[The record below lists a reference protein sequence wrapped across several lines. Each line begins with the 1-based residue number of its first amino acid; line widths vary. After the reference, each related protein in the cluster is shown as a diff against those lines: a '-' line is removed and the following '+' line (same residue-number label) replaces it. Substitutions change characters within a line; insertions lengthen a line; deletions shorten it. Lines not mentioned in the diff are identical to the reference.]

1 MAEENNLEN
10 EFEENMDDS
19 NELDSLDDLDDDAG
33 NPDSEIQSAEL
44 NNAASS
50 GLLKR
55 IQEIPKVILASRRN
69 QIIFGVTVL
78 CLITLI
84 VFLFTRGKSK
94 AVSQQNSGLVQ
105 AESPTFDSSAIVKK
119 KKTKKKKKKIKYVD
133 LYKQLESKQLS
144 PILRE
149 LSYLNISYN
158 VVQNGKQ
165 FDLQVDEDQ
174 MDEAKHVLAIK
185 GMPSGSVKGY
195 EIFDEASNLGVTEF
209 DKRIRLIRALSGEM
223 EKSIMEFDVVDY
235 AYVEIVIPE
244 TKLFAV
250 TQPPVTSSILI
261 KRKNG
266 ANINDETVYAI
277 MQLVSNSVENLLP
290 ENISVV
296 DTEGRVLS
304 TGVLDRMTK
313 KIEEIENK
321 SKPPIAGVGNGK
333 VIIPAIEDVVDWFQ
347 LKFNYETVLE
357 KKALNQLNGVL
368 PIGSYKT
375 AVTIDL
381 NSVSKTGAPDIKQ
394 IVTSVVVDDQFEEV
408 ELTNET
414 MDQIKQA
421 VAGAV
426 GYVEG
431 RDKIHISKASFL
443 PKRVNQID
451 IEEEET
457 REIILPKDTV
467 LDKLSRVARLWP
479 IFAIGAV
486 ITSGILVALFFI
498 KTIFE
503 KLFQIISVIPT
514 LFKRKKKEAQIDD
527 EVIETSDPMIEEE
540 IVLTEQDV
548 VNSLKTKSDFAK
560 VIQLKALSTQELEDV
575 VEELKELIKG

>member
-10 EFEENMDDS
+10 EFEENMEDL
-19 NELDSLDDLDDDAG
+19 NELDSLDDLDDGAVG
-33 NPDSEIQSAEL
+33 NTDLETQSAEPK
-44 NNAASS
+44 NAASP

-55 IQEIPKVILASRRN
+55 MQGISNIILASRRN
-69 QIIFGVTVL
+69 QIIFGIAFL
-78 CLITLI
+78 SLIILV
-84 VFLFTRGKSK
+84 VFLFTRGNSK
-94 AVSQQNSGLVQ
+94 AISQQNSGLVQ
-105 AESPTFDSSAIVKK
+105 AESPTFDSSAIVQK
-119 KKTKKKKKKIKYVD
+119 KKTKKKKKKIKYID
-133 LYKQLESKQLS
+133 LYKQLQSKQLS

-185 GMPSGSVKGY
+185 GLPSGSVKGY

-244 TKLFAV
+244 EKLFAV
-250 TQPPVTSSILI
+250 TQPTVTSSILI

-277 MQLVSNSVENLLP
+277 MKLVSNSVENLLP

-313 KIEEIENK
+313 KVEEIENK
-321 SKPPIAGVGNGK
+321 SKPTIAGVGNGK

-357 KKALNQLNGVL
+357 KKALNQLKGVL

-375 AVTIDL
+375 AVTDR
-381 NSVSKTGAPDIKQ
+381 K
-394 IVTSVVVDDQFEEV
+394 SVV
-408 ELTNET
+408 
-414 MDQIKQA
+414 
-421 VAGAV
+421 
-426 GYVEG
+426 
-431 RDKIHISKASFL
+431 
-443 PKRVNQID
+443 
-451 IEEEET
+451 
-457 REIILPKDTV
+457 
-467 LDKLSRVARLWP
+467 
-479 IFAIGAV
+479 
-486 ITSGILVALFFI
+486 
-498 KTIFE
+498 
-503 KLFQIISVIPT
+503 
-514 LFKRKKKEAQIDD
+514 
-527 EVIETSDPMIEEE
+527 
-540 IVLTEQDV
+540 
-548 VNSLKTKSDFAK
+548 
-560 VIQLKALSTQELEDV
+560 
-575 VEELKELIKG
+575 